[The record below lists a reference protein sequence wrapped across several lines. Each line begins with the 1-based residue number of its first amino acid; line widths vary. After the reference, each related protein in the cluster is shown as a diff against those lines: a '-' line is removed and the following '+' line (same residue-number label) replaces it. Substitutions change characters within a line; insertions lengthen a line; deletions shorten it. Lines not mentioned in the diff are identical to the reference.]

1 MPELRILCA
10 ICRANSIARPEGA
23 TAATTYTC
31 ARCCDKI
38 MHARNGATRRAR
50 RAAHPWQN
58 YNPPLVAKQIL
69 QANGRA
75 DSIPTAL

>member
-1 MPELRILCA
+1 
-10 ICRANSIARPEGA
+10 
-23 TAATTYTC
+23 
-31 ARCCDKI
+31 
-38 MHARNGATRRAR
+38 MHARNGAIRRAR

-75 DSIPTAL
+75 DSIS